1 MNWILAR
8 YILMSTDW
16 RKKLHRLFALLIS
29 DMEIEDLQSQGF
41 ETSCFAFHPDGRWK
55 TLRRWLVWKC
65 FNFLLFFS
73 LSFRWDLHT
82 RKRILLYIRR
92 LLWMTAPAV
101 TLTSLSST
109 EASTMESAM
118 AAGEW
123 SISTMVYPSRIL
135 VMRWTTRCSSALLLL
150 LRHFSP
156 VCWMLPRRLTE
167 VWRMWGL
174 LKTGWEFPLLLF
186 TWNVYFQ
193 HICSNAISSSWKG
206 TISYVI
212 KLTK

>member
-1 MNWILAR
+1 MIWIAAG
-8 YILMSTDW
+8 YIFWWAPIEEKSCIDCLRSWFHGDRRSPKPGFW
-16 RKKLHRLFALLIS
+16 DELFCLS
-29 DMEIEDLQSQGF
+29 SRREVEDSEEVIGL
-41 ETSCFAFHPDGRWK
+41 K
-55 TLRRWLVWKC
+55 M
-65 FNFLLFFS
+65 FLFFIIFS

-109 EASTMESAM
+109 EASTMEAAM
-118 AAGEW
+118 AAEEW
-123 SISTMVYPSRIL
+123 SILTMVYPSSIL